1 MANQVTNINGR
12 KQWDS
17 VHKCPRCGHAFKLGD
32 IDLMAVTTGIVDCP
46 NCGWAGQIEIQI
58 VERKKPVK

>member
-1 MANQVTNINGR
+1 MAKQLPNTNEL

-17 VHKCPRCGHAFKLGD
+17 VHRCPRCGHALKLGD

-46 NCGWAGQIEIQI
+46 HCGRAGQIEIQI
-58 VERKKPVK
+58 VERK